1 MSALHLPAGAGAG
14 HHFLGTT
21 MTVKAGEP
29 ETGGALTLIEQE
41 CPPHFATPWH
51 VHQKDDEAFYV
62 LSGTVRLYCGDRT
75 WEAGSG
81 DFVLLPRDLP
91 HAFANRQDSPLR
103 LLQLTWPAGFEH
115 FAADIADLTGHA
127 PDPDLLTEVAA
138 RHGYRIIGP
147 LEEKS

>member
-1 MSALHLPAGAGAG
+1 MSALHLPAGNGAT

-21 MTVKAGEP
+21 MTVKAGVP
-29 ETGGALTLIEQE
+29 ETAGALTLIEQE
-41 CPPHFATPWH
+41 CPPGFATPWH

-62 LSGTVRLYCGDRT
+62 LSGAAQLYCGDRT
-75 WEAGSG
+75 WQAGAG

-91 HAFANRQDSPLR
+91 HAFANRQDSLLR

-115 FAADIADLTGHA
+115 FAADLSGRA
-127 PDPDLLTEVAA
+127 PDPALLAQVAA
-138 RHGYRIIGP
+138 DHGYRIIGP